1 MAIDKLNQRS
11 DKFTIVLNDNEV
23 NLFKDSE
30 TIVNKLITDVDVGVS
45 YIACI
50 KHDRDID
57 EEQQQVKTIHY
68 HVVLELDSICRVGT
82 ILKWLCNKFHCNEN
96 QVSIDKCN
104 SLAMQSRYLLH
115 LDDID
120 KARYY
125 ETEVSTNNI
134 FRFKDYLTL
143 VKIKDM
149 KDLIARVKEYH
160 YDIEIIMS
168 KIVNYDK
175 YRKYINDIIVNY
187 YRRNRNY

>member
-1 MAIDKLNQRS
+1 MIDKLNQRS

-57 EEQQQVKTIHY
+57 EEQQQVKTIHF

-82 ILKWLCNKFHCNEN
+82 VLKWLCNKFYCNEN

-149 KDLIARVKEYH
+149 KDLIAKVKEYH

>member
-1 MAIDKLNQRS
+1 MVDKLNQRS

-57 EEQQQVKTIHY
+57 EELQHVKTLHY

-82 ILKWLCNKFHCNEN
+82 VLKWLCNKFHCNEN

-120 KARYY
+120 KVRYY

>member
-1 MAIDKLNQRS
+1 MLDKLNQRS

-57 EEQQQVKTIHY
+57 EEQQHVKTLHY

-82 ILKWLCNKFHCNEN
+82 VLKWLCNKFHCNEN

-120 KARYY
+120 KVRYY

>member
-1 MAIDKLNQRS
+1 MVDKLNQRS

-23 NLFKDSE
+23 HLFKDSE

-50 KHDRDID
+50 KHDRDIY

-68 HVVLELDSICRVGT
+68 HVVIELDSICRVGT
-82 ILKWLCNKFHCNEN
+82 VLKWLCNKFHCNEN

-120 KARYY
+120 KVRYY

>member
-1 MAIDKLNQRS
+1 MIDKLNQRS

-57 EEQQQVKTIHY
+57 EEQQHVKTLHY

-82 ILKWLCNKFHCNEN
+82 VLKWLCNKFHCNEN

-120 KARYY
+120 KVRYY
-125 ETEVSTNNI
+125 ETEVFTNNI